1 MKRLKV
7 TDTKKENDLIIHYID
22 KLPTDL
28 SGKVIA
34 KVDATKR
41 RNTAWH
47 HSATHLLHAALRK
60 ILGTHVAQKGSL
72 VNAEHLRF
80 DFSHFAKMT
89 DEEIA
94 EVEEL
99 VNEKIRDNIPVV
111 IKLMPKEEALKLGA
125 MALFGE
131 KYGDIVRVVIIDPI
145 YSIELCG
152 GTHVGAT
159 GDIGFF
165 KIKNETAVA
174 AGVRRIEAVCGK
186 LADEY
191 VHEEFKLVNTVRQS
205 LKNPADISKAVEGLV
220 NENSEL
226 KKRIERLEASQLESV
241 KKELLQ
247 KVIPVNGINFIG
259 EIVEGNAD
267 ALKKL
272 CFDLKKDLNNYVV
285 VLASNNAGKANVAVL
300 LDDKVAASKNLE
312 APKII
317 KEYIAPLIKGGGGG
331 QKTLAT
337 AGGQDASNLKLV
349 IEKVKQ
355 LL

>member
-1 MKRLKV
+1 MN
-7 TDTKKENDLIIHYID
+7 DTKKENDLIIHYID
-22 KLPTDL
+22 KIPSDL
-28 SGKVIA
+28 SGKVRA

-41 RNTAWH
+41 RDTAWH
-47 HSATHLLHAALRK
+47 HSATHFLHAALRK
-60 ILGTHVAQKGSL
+60 VLGTHVAQKGSL

-89 DEEIA
+89 DEEIS

-99 VNEKIRDNIPVV
+99 VNEKIGKYSCCHKSDAKRRSAEIRRYGVV
-111 IKLMPKEEALKLGA
+111 WRKVWRCGKSSYYRFD
-125 MALFGE
+125 LF
-131 KYGDIVRVVIIDPI
+131 
-145 YSIELCG
+145 IELCG

-159 GDIGFF
+159 GEIGFF

-174 AGVRRIEAVCGK
+174 AGVRSIEAVCGK
-186 LADEY
+186 LAEEY
-191 VHEEFKLVNTVRQS
+191 VNEEFKLINTVRQS

-226 KKRIERLEASQLESV
+226 KKRIEKLEASQLESV

-337 AGGQDASNLKLV
+337 AGGAGC
-349 IEKVKQ
+349 KQ
-355 LL
+355 P